1 MRNWPAGVSWC
12 EIEVFNPQAWE
23 LAGIESYC
31 AGEDESN
38 NSISAEEFENYLD
51 NMFLPYVRNIV
62 QMGGRCDV
70 VAQDSSFQDF
80 CECLHKTLQV
90 TKNIEV
96 FPNVKVNT

>member
-1 MRNWPAGVSWC
+1 MKVITVRFQRRS
-12 EIEVFNPQAWE
+12 
-23 LAGIESYC
+23 
-31 AGEDESN
+31 
-38 NSISAEEFENYLD
+38 LD

-62 QMGGRCDV
+62 QMGGSCDV
-70 VAQDSSFQDF
+70 AAQDSSFD